1 MPFLLT
7 TEESGLLHTLHP
19 SFIRASITS
28 VNMLARTEHPRATFW
43 DGYQG
48 GRGSPGAISR
58 MAGPKKQ
65 GKTPGLCPLP
75 TIRWGCK
82 VVRLYL

>member
-7 TEESGLLHTLHP
+7 TEENGLTHTLHP

-28 VNMLARTEHPRATFW
+28 INMLARTELPRATFW

-48 GRGSPGAISR
+48 GRGTPGAISK
-58 MAGPKKQ
+58 MTGPKK
-65 GKTPGLCPLP
+65 KREDPRPLSSAHHQV
-75 TIRWGCK
+75 G
-82 VVRLYL
+82 YF